1 MKISKKRLMEIIQ
14 EEYVSQL
21 KEQEQEQEEDAQLA
35 ATKQEFG
42 NRLLEL
48 SKRVRNIQGLDSK
61 EMQSLLEIVLEL
73 ADLSVESSAGP
84 ALERIKKKISQMIGE
99 R

>member
-1 MKISKKRLMEIIQ
+1 MEIIQ
-14 EEYVSQL
+14 EEYASQL
-21 KEQEQEQEEDAQLA
+21 KEQEQEQDAQLA

-48 SKRVRNIQGLDSK
+48 SKRVRNIQGLDAK
-61 EMQSLLEIVLEL
+61 EMQSLLQILLEL

-84 ALERIKKKISQMIGE
+84 ALERIKQKISQMIGE

>member
-14 EEYVSQL
+14 EEYASQL
-21 KEQEQEQEEDAQLA
+21 KEQEQEQDAQLA

-48 SKRVRNIQGLDSK
+48 SKRVRNIQGLDAK
-61 EMQSLLEIVLEL
+61 EMQSLLQILLEL

-84 ALERIKKKISQMIGE
+84 ALERIKQKISQMIGE

>member
-1 MKISKKRLMEIIQ
+1 MEIIQ
-14 EEYVSQL
+14 EEYASQL
-21 KEQEQEQEEDAQLA
+21 KEQEQEQDAQLA

>member
-1 MKISKKRLMEIIQ
+1 MEIIQ